1 MDNSGYKPNEV
12 DAERCIRL
20 RALSK
25 EGIKLNKDDH
35 NFIITMMNKYL
46 SWFVG
51 TSVNKVKESN
61 IVDSNKIGV
70 IRVIEVKPETI
81 DAALA
86 YLEIVKDVYDGYKE
100 AARIADEKYNKYIGT
115 EKNAWDKYRAG

>member
-1 MDNSGYKPNEV
+1 MDNSGYKPNEA

-20 RALSK
+20 RALSE

-35 NFIITMMNKYL
+35 NFIVTMMNKYL

-115 EKNAWDKYRAG
+115 EKNAWDKYRVG